1 MSSNSLN
8 GNIVN
13 PNDGCGCPEGYDFIN
28 GECVKTE
35 TVPAVFTG
43 NLVTVEKGDIVLL
56 AYGRDG
62 LRLYEDLSNYTLPL
76 AGSGGFGTLYDNEG
90 WATVQ
95 QGTPVIS
102 FLEDSV
108 RSELWGMNTIIGGT
122 SCSGAVGRLNEA
134 GVRAPLTLGK
144 ADAISIWDNNNPSNL
159 WIGLTLEQQLEV
171 IRPAAI
177 RFEFCIE
184 VEVEKQYT
192 IGIAADNEVIVS
204 IDGQTAVYLGN
215 RGATGAGASP
225 INTAWFNKFH
235 VFPLTLTPGTHTITL
250 EGINDRFATGTTNF
264 AFVAEIYDLTA
275 QEIIDNFTDPYFN
288 TPPLSCGNVAA
299 DIEPFILF
307 STKDYI
313 GQEVPENINEG
324 AWTCPEGGGS
334 IDFCAGV
341 PTCTRTIKA
350 DQLSCCYEIEAC
362 LNPGVFIEIQ
372 LDDSV
377 AEALVVGNVYS
388 FAGDPAIEDA
398 CFTVTK
404 EIPCNTP
411 TYTDVTIVN
420 DYRTSDCTVCIPCYV
435 LTNCKDE
442 TTLVIQ
448 WDPNSPPLNSVNTVY
463 VFDFDP
469 TACWTVQPS
478 IPPCEGTLYDP
489 TNIVDQY
496 EDCDDCLAPCFRVI
510 DCIDSSIVY
519 TNSNL
524 SAYIGQVISWND
536 GVENKCGTIEQY
548 ICIEDPQTLVPV
560 TVLDCYPTCVDCL
573 PKPPEPVPPFEP
585 QHRKV
590 KPGYDTPA
598 CTTAYVDK
606 VSCKWSEAVYQYMAT
621 ERFGLEFC
629 CETDLRKWSIKKELL
644 DIALITDTEIY
655 VILFLLLNQIL
666 NQNHPHV
673 KNIL

>member
-13 PNDGCGCPEGYDFIN
+13 PNDGCGCPPDYDFIN
-28 GECVKTE
+28 GECIKVERTPATYTGQ
-35 TVPAVFTG
+35 TVPV
-43 NLVTVEKGDIVLL
+43 LDGDAIVQ
-56 AYGRDG
+56 YNKFG
-62 LRLYEDLSNYTLPL
+62 LRLYPDLSTLSLPL
-76 AGSGGFGTLYDNEG
+76 SGVSAGGGNIILNDDLGNP
-90 WATVQ
+90 V
-95 QGTPVIS
+95 TPVIS
-102 FLEDSV
+102 TIQNS
-108 RSELWGMNTIIGGT
+108 LWGLDTTVITG
-122 SCSGAVGRLNEA
+122 CSGSFNGRLNA
-134 GVRAPLTLGK
+134 VGIQAALTVSKTEVVNDWNAL
-144 ADAISIWDNNNPSNL
+144 NPANPWTGIGNL
-159 WIGLTLEQQLEV
+159 QTQIDILDPCTVTLE
-171 IRPAAI
+171 
-177 RFEFCIE
+177 FC
-184 VEVEKQYT
+184 VEPTETKEYC
-192 IGIAADNEVIVS
+192 IGIAADNEVVLS
-204 IDGQTAVYLGN
+204 IDGQVVTYLGY
-215 RGATGAGASP
+215 RTQIGGSGGTFYY
-225 INTAWFNKFH
+225 WH
-235 VFPLTLTPGTHTITL
+235 VFPTTLTAGQHTIKL
-250 EGINDRFATGTTNF
+250 QGINVGTATNA
-264 AFVAEIYDLTA
+264 AFGAEIYDITSSELQSLLT
-275 QEIIDNFTDPYFN
+275 
-288 TPPLSCGNVAA
+288 TPAVSGVDCGNVAA
-299 DIEPFILF
+299 DLEPYILF
-307 STKDYI
+307 STADYI
-313 GQEVPENINEG
+313 GEEIPDLSMPGEWQ
-324 AWTCPEGGGS
+324 CPGGVTVDSCNG
-334 IDFCAGV
+334 I
-341 PTCTRTIKA
+341 PTCEVVLKA

-377 AEALVVGNVYS
+377 AESLVVGNVYS

-398 CFTVTK
+398 CFTVVN
-404 EIPCNTP
+404 EIPCDTP

-448 WDPNSPPLNSVNTVY
+448 WDPASPPLNSVNTVY

-469 TACWTVQPS
+469 TACWTAQPS

-536 GVENKCGTIEQY
+536 GVEDKCATIEQY
-548 ICIEDPQTLVPV
+548 ICIEDPQTLVTV
-560 TVLDCYPTCVDCL
+560 VVLDCYPTCVDCL

-585 QHRKV
+585 HYRKV

-598 CTTAYVDK
+598 CTTEYVDK

-644 DIALITDTEIY
+644 DIALITDPDICKSVE
-655 VILFLLLNQIL
+655 
-666 NQNHPHV
+666 PES
-673 KNIL
+673 